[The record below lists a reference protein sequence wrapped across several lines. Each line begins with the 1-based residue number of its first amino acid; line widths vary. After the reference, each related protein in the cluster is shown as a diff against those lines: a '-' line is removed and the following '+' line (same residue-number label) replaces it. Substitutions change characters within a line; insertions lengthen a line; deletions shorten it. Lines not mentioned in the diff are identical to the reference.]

1 MKQRSTPIMFALAAT
16 LALAS
21 LEASVQA
28 QTESLTYRCVGKD
41 GKKYYGQM
49 LPQQC
54 LGMPVELLNSRGR
67 VIKRIDARAEAQ
79 ARAAKEAEEK
89 KKVEEAAAKSEERRR
104 NRALFARY
112 TSADDIDKARQHALE
127 ENRKMVSEIESRI
140 AGIKKRQIQNTKE
153 LEFYTG
159 KNKPPARLEHDIQN
173 AEIDLKA
180 QQEQLEAKKKEVDV
194 INAKY
199 DEDKR
204 RFLEL
209 TAKK

>member
-1 MKQRSTPIMFALAAT
+1 MDDSVRWSVKVSAGTDEAVRTYLGRRRRS
-16 LALAS
+16 
-21 LEASVQA
+21 
-28 QTESLTYRCVGKD
+28 
-41 GKKYYGQM
+41 
-49 LPQQC
+49 
-54 LGMPVELLNSRGR
+54 
-67 VIKRIDARAEAQ
+67 ARALS
-79 ARAAKEAEEK
+79 RL
-89 KKVEEAAAKSEERRR
+89 VEEAAAKSEERRR